1 MKRVIST
8 HVIKILDAEDPTRNE
23 MRIVEEQDYSQCVSD
38 CILDGV
44 IEDTND
50 SIVNFLLE

>member
-1 MKRVIST
+1 MKQVIST

-23 MRIVEEQDYSQCVSD
+23 IRIVEEHDFSQCIDD

-50 SIVNFLLE
+50 SIVRFLLE

>member
-23 MRIVEEQDYSQCVSD
+23 MRIVQEQDYSQCVSD